1 MPEKPRKFWSFVNAR
16 TGISNIP
23 SCISHCGFSAY
34 TPKSKADL
42 LNSYFNS
49 IFNQPFKEMDNPN
62 GDLIPVTDHT
72 IDDVVVSADDV
83 FKVLST
89 LDTKKAC
96 GPDGISPRILK
107 ECAHELSNSL
117 AVLFIYTLSV
127 GKLPQEWKV
136 ANIVAI
142 YKSGECCSAENY
154 RPISLTC
161 IVVKV
166 AECL

>member
-1 MPEKPRKFWSFVNAR
+1 MPEKPRKFWSFV
-16 TGISNIP
+16 
-23 SCISHCGFSAY
+23 
-34 TPKSKADL
+34 KACTYWYL
-42 LNSYFNS
+42 
-49 IFNQPFKEMDNPN
+49 
-62 GDLIPVTDHT
+62 DHT

-117 AVLFIYTLSV
+117 AALFNYTLTV
-127 GKLPQEWKV
+127 GKLPQDWKV

-142 YKSGECCSAENY
+142 YKSGERCSAENY

-161 IVVKV
+161 IVN
-166 AECL
+166 C